1 MTGTMRRRA
10 YRTRFVITFS
20 AEGGTASAT
29 SMKTGGD
36 GKLDSLPT
44 ATRSGYNFLG
54 WFRSSGAQVTTETA
68 FTADETVYAHWQAQL
83 VTVTVTALNDV
94 STNGDPLSF
103 VEYEGVDYRTKG
115 SFSAEKGKT
124 LRCLINAA
132 VVGGS
137 RSNSFVVNG
146 ATVKTRGSTVSS
158 ADGLTSFCY
167 FYDHTL
173 TKNCDVRTRSSGVV
187 SITE

>member
-158 ADGLTSFCY
+158 ADGLTSSCY

-173 TKNCDVRTRSSGVV
+173 TKNCDVRTSYGGVV